1 MIVRC
6 GTLVLPNELRR
17 EQSLRIANGRI
28 IEIAAHMDAPEQARV
43 MDATRQIV
51 LPGFIDTH
59 VHGAINLDTMDATP
73 ESLYGIAGYFARHGV
88 TAFCP
93 TTMTAPRSEI
103 DAAVANIK
111 HVMAQP
117 RPDGTAQI
125 LGAHIEGP
133 YLNPKRAGAQ
143 SREHMRPA
151 APDEYEPWFASGAV
165 KLITVAPEL
174 HPQNMALIEAAQR
187 AGVAVALGHTDAT
200 YAEALAAFGAGA
212 NQTTHTYNGMRPLH
226 HREPGVLGAAM
237 TQVDVFTQ
245 LICDGWHVH
254 PAAMKALY
262 LCKGADKLV
271 AISDAVRVCGLSDG
285 DYRFADQEIRVRAGQ
300 ARLPS
305 GELAGATVAMDVGFR
320 TLLRVTDC
328 GLVEA
333 ARMCATTPAASIGL
347 GNCKGKIA
355 LGYDADLAFLSED
368 LQFERVMVRGN

>member
-6 GTLVLPNELRR
+6 GTLVLPNALRR
-17 EQSLRIANGRI
+17 EQTLRIANGQI
-28 IEIAAHMDAPEQARV
+28 VEIADHMDAPEQAHV
-43 MDATRQIV
+43 IDATHQIV

-73 ESLYGIAGYFARHGV
+73 AALYGIAGYFAQHGV

-93 TTMTAPRSEI
+93 TTMTAPRGEI
-103 DAAVANIK
+103 DAAIANIK
-111 HVMAQP
+111 LAMAQP
-117 RPDGTAQI
+117 QPAGTAQI

-143 SREHMRPA
+143 AREYMRPA
-151 APDEYEPWFASGAV
+151 APDEYERWFASGAV
-165 KLITVAPEL
+165 KLMTVAPEL
-174 HPQNMALIEAAQR
+174 HPQNMALVAAAQH
-187 AGVAVALGHTDAT
+187 AGVAIALGHTDAT
-200 YAEALAAFGAGA
+200 YAEALAAFSAGA

-237 TQVDVFTQ
+237 TQPDVFTQ

-262 LCKGADKLV
+262 LCKSADKLV
-271 AISDAVRVCGLSDG
+271 AISDAVRVCGLPDG
-285 DYRFADQEIRVRAGQ
+285 DYQFGNQQIRVREGQ

-305 GELAGATVAMDVGFR
+305 GELAGATVAMDTGFR

-328 GLVEA
+328 SLVEA

-355 LGYDADLAFLSED
+355 LGYDADLAFLNEG
-368 LQFERVMVRGN
+368 LQVERVMIRGV